1 MAEATAVYN
10 LNTTRTRRVVEID
23 GTKHEIRDVDE
34 LSMSQAHR
42 LRMATEDMTAFA
54 SGKAS
59 PEIAERA
66 SVGLAKAMAV
76 VFVALPGD
84 VADKLTDG
92 QRAKIL
98 ELFFTAPAKAGE
110 PTAA

>member
-23 GTKHEIRDVDE
+23 GTKYSIRDVDE
-34 LSMSQAHR
+34 LSMAQAYR
-42 LRMATEDMTAFA
+42 LQAATKDMVEFA
-54 SGKAS
+54 SGKADAS
-59 PEIAERA
+59 VADRA
-66 SVGLAKAMAV
+66 SSGLANAIPII
-76 VFVALPGD
+76 FIDLPED
-84 VADKLTDG
+84 VASRISDA